1 MKTFVVRILAS
12 TLVIAAIAGCTST
25 STAGAGGSQSSS
37 PDFPYSN
44 GEAASHNSA
53 L

>member
-12 TLVIAAIAGCTST
+12 TLFLAALAGCAAN
-25 STAGAGGSQSSS
+25 AGVGASSS
-37 PDFPYSN
+37 SSDFPYAN